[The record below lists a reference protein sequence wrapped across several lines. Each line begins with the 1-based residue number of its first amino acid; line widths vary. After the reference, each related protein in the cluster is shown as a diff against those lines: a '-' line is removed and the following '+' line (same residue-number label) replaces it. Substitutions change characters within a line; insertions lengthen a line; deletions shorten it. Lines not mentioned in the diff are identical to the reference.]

1 MKAVNWELYM
11 LILME
16 VVLILR
22 DCGDKSTY
30 QSFKRFRLTFFF
42 FFKFLAVL
50 GLCCS
55 LWAVVCGLLTAVKL
69 LLLQSTGFSS

>member
-42 FFKFLAVL
+42 FFKFLAVF
-50 GLCCS
+50 GLHCG
-55 LWAVVCGLLTAVKL
+55 AQGLLYLGHTVLVTSAVL
-69 LLLQSTGFSS
+69 FTSQD